1 MGDGMA
7 ATGKAAN
14 SVNFTRGV
22 VESFACPADKSEA
35 FLWDAKVPGL
45 GLRAYKTGSV
55 VYLYQAR
62 LNGQT
67 VRVRIGSRDAWDFVK
82 ARVEARRL
90 QGLVDKGID
99 PRDERRELDQAREQA
114 RTARLRASVT
124 VGEAW
129 AHYIAAQV
137 ASGRWGERHKKDND
151 RAMQPP
157 GLPRK
162 RSKLLTKPGTLY
174 QFRDYRLAD
183 LSAAMLGRWIK
194 EQNAERPTEAAL
206 GFRLF
211 RTFLNWCDEQPEY
224 RGLADPEVLLTKQ
237 LRKSVTPVRA
247 KKDALEK
254 EMLESWFKAIRV
266 NADPVISAYFEAVLL
281 TGARPGELIALRW
294 EDVDFQWRKLVI
306 RDKVEGE
313 RDIPLTP
320 YLAQRLGVLPRRN
333 AFVFSSVTSASGHLV
348 DVNYA
353 HTRAIKWAGLPHIT
367 LHGLRRSF
375 GSLAEWVECPVGIVA
390 QIQGHKASAIAE
402 KHYRVRPM
410 DLLRVWHTKIEGWI
424 LAQAGIE
431 QPSAEQATGLR
442 VAG

>member
-1 MGDGMA
+1 MA
-7 ATGKAAN
+7 ANGKSAN

-22 VESFACPADKSEA
+22 VESFACPPDKSEA

-45 GLRAYKTGSV
+45 GLRAYKAGSV

-62 LNGQT
+62 LSGTT
-67 VRVRIGSRDAWDFVK
+67 VRVRIGSRDAWDIDK

-99 PRDERRELDQAREQA
+99 PRDERRERDQAREQA
-114 RTARLRASVT
+114 RAARQRASVT

-129 AHYIAAQV
+129 THYIAAQV
-137 ASGRWGERHKKDND
+137 GSGRWSDRHKKDND

-162 RSKLLTKPGTLY
+162 RSKLLTKAGTLY
-174 QFRDYRLAD
+174 QFRECRLAD
-183 LSAAMLGRWIK
+183 LSAAMLEKWMK
-194 EQNAERPTEAAL
+194 AQNAERPTEAAL

-211 RTFLNWCDEQPEY
+211 RTFLNWCDDQPEY
-224 RGLADPEVLLTKQ
+224 RGLADPRMLLTKQ

-247 KKDALEK
+247 KKDVLDR
-254 EMLESWFKAIRV
+254 EMLGVWFNAIGS
-266 NADPVISAYFEAVLL
+266 NADPVVSAYFEAVLL

-313 RDIPLTP
+313 REIPLTP
-320 YLAQRLGVLPRRN
+320 YLAQRLGALPRRN

-348 DVNYA
+348 DVNHA
-353 HTRAIKWAGLPHIT
+353 HTRALKLAGLPHVT

-375 GSLAEWVECPVGIVA
+375 GSLSEWVDCPVGVVA
-390 QIQGHKASAIAE
+390 QIQGHKPSAIAE
-402 KHYRVRPM
+402 KHYRVRRM
-410 DLLRVWHTKIEGWI
+410 DRLREWHTKIEGWI
-424 LAQAGIE
+424 LEQAGIE
-431 QPSAEQATGLR
+431 QPLAEQATGLR
-442 VAG
+442 VVG